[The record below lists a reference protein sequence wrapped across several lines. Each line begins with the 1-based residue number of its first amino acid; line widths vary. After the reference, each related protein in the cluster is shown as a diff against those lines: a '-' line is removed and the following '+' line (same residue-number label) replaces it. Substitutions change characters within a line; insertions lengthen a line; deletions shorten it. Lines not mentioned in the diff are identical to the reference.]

1 MTLAS
6 VLVTRPPPGGS
17 ELAALL
23 QAEGIPALFFPTVEI
38 AAPEDSRPL
47 RAVAA
52 RATRDDFDWIVFT
65 SANGVRSFA
74 RELAALEMGPRVP
87 RARIAAVGA
96 ATAAAASSEGWSV
109 ELVPDAHTS
118 EGLLDALSR
127 DRSLERAKVLLPVA
141 ERARD
146 VLPAGLRALGA
157 EVELVVAYRTLT
169 RASRELDDLRS
180 LVRGQGVHLVTFAS
194 PSAAESFLEG
204 LGDDALALPAV
215 AIGPVT
221 AEAAQGLGYQVVAVA
236 NPHTNAGLVQAVKGW
251 LAAGGLLGP
260 QLEDLVPE

>member
-38 AAPEDSRPL
+38 APPEDSRAL

-52 RATRDDFDWIVFT
+52 RAARDDFDWIVFT

-74 RELAALEMGPRVP
+74 RELAALELESPVP

-96 ATAAAASSEGWSV
+96 ATAAAASAAGWSV
-109 ELVPDAHTS
+109 ALVPEAHTS

-127 DRSLERAKVLLPVA
+127 ECSLERVRVLLPVA

-157 EVELVVAYRTLT
+157 EVEAVVAYRTLT
-169 RASRELDDLRS
+169 RAGRELDDLRAR
-180 LVRGQGVHLVTFAS
+180 VRDRGVDLVTFAS
-194 PSAAESFLEG
+194 PSAAESLLEG
-204 LGDDALALPAV
+204 LGDDALSLPAA

-221 AEAAQGLGYQVVAVA
+221 AEAAQGLGFQVVAVA
-236 NPHTNAGLVQAVKGW
+236 DPHTNAGLVQAVKAW
-251 LAAGGLLGP
+251 LAARGLGG
-260 QLEDLVPE
+260 